1 MPSDEKREES
11 LQAELDALGENLQ
24 RAIRNVWESDE
35 RKQLQADIELG
46 LEGTLRHLRQE
57 LKEFKESETAE
68 RLRAD
73 LGSVEEE
80 LRSGETAGRV
90 RQEILGVLQ
99 RLNAELERAA
109 RSAPEESPAPD
120 QRSGG

>member
-1 MPSDEKREES
+1 MSSEEKGEAS

-24 RAIRNVWESDE
+24 RAIRGVWESDE
-35 RKQLQADIELG
+35 RKQLQADVEQG

-57 LKEFKESETAE
+57 LKEFQESDTAG
-68 RLRAD
+68 RLKAD
-73 LGSVEEE
+73 LDTVERE

-109 RSAPEESPAPD
+109 PPASGADKPPE
-120 QRSGG
+120 QHRG